1 MIQATEQTQKA
12 VLVQNY
18 TNEKEKCP
26 VCGGTGWELFWRPEE
41 LYGGEMTEF
50 ARKCP
55 RCSGKLRN
63 EDFTRVP
70 PEFRDADLGKFNF
83 EAYSSANMEKIKKLA
98 MSIVNDFKKWE
109 AAGKGL
115 YLWSKTPGS
124 GKTFLSCCIA
134 KSIMIKYDLQMR
146 FTTAPDYISAVGDSY
161 KRERGEQDES
171 EVFRNCKILIMDDIG
186 AQQGKEWQQQEL
198 FKIINKRLSDG
209 NITFYTANMPPEKLN
224 LEDRAIDRIIKT
236 CVVIQMPEE
245 SIRAKKAKNEQERFL
260 KEVVDVWD

>member
-1 MIQATEQTQKA
+1 MSQATEQTQKTA
-12 VLVQNY
+12 LAQNY
-18 TNEKEKCP
+18 TDEEEKCP
-26 VCGGTGWELFWRPEE
+26 ICGGTGWEIFFRPEE

-50 ARKCP
+50 VRKCS

-70 PEFRDADLGKFNF
+70 PEFRDADIGKFNF
-83 EAYSSANMEKIKKLA
+83 ESYSVNIEKIKKLA
-98 MSIVNDFKKWE
+98 MSVVNDFKKWE

-161 KRERGEQDES
+161 KRERGERDES
-171 EVFRNCKILIMDDIG
+171 EIFRECKILIMDDIG

-198 FKIINKRLSDG
+198 FRIINKRLSEG

-260 KEVVDVWD
+260 KEIVGV

>member
-1 MIQATEQTQKA
+1 MSQATEQTQKTA
-12 VLVQNY
+12 LAQNY
-18 TNEKEKCP
+18 TDEEEKCP
-26 VCGGTGWELFWRPEE
+26 ICGGTGWEIFFRPEE

-50 ARKCP
+50 ARKCS

-70 PEFRDADLGKFNF
+70 PEFRDADIGKFNF
-83 EAYSSANMEKIKKLA
+83 ESYSVNIEKIKKLA
-98 MSIVNDFKKWE
+98 MSVVNDFKKWE

-134 KSIMIKYDLQMR
+134 KSIMVKYDLQMR

-161 KRERGEQDES
+161 KKERGERDES
-171 EVFRNCKILIMDDIG
+171 EIFRECKILIMDDIG

-198 FKIINKRLSDG
+198 FRIINKRLSEG

-260 KEVVDVWD
+260 KEIVGV